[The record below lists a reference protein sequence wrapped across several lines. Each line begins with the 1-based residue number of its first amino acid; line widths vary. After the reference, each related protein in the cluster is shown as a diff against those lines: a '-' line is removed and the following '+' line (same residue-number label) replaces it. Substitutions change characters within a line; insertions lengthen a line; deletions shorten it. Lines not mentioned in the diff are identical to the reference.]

1 MNHYSETASDIANP
15 KIPRIRHVPPEISH
29 AYLAGDIDHTTNIS
43 IPDVLRQ
50 AAAAMGRVKSKKKAA
65 AVRENGKLGG
75 RPKGPGKPHSEET
88 KERMRAAQSA
98 RRAQEEAT
106 KHSAPRQPSA
116 GSSLVP
122 EYIPAATE

>member
-1 MNHYSETASDIANP
+1 MNDTDDLEQSDA
-15 KIPRIRHVPPEISH
+15 
-29 AYLAGDIDHTTNIS
+29 
-43 IPDVLRQ
+43 LRQ
-50 AAAAMGRVKSKKKAA
+50 AAAAMGRVKSEKKSA

-106 KHSAPRQPSA
+106 KHSAPQQPSA
-116 GSSLVP
+116 GSSRVP
-122 EYIPAATE
+122 VYISPTAE